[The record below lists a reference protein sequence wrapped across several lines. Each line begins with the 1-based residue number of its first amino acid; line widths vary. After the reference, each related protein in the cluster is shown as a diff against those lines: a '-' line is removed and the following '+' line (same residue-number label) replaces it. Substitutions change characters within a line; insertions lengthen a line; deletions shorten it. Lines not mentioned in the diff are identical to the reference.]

1 MMVELD
7 GEAYF
12 IEQLSSDEVHRVIDA
27 NEAVLAE
34 LADPMDAALLRLN
47 LTALYQHADMLADE
61 EHAAEALHAVLTHY
75 RLGFWHG
82 R

>member
-12 IEQLSSDEVHRVIDA
+12 IEQLSADEVHRVIEST
-27 NEAVLAE
+27 EAVLAE

-47 LTALYQHADMLADE
+47 LTALRQHADMLADE
-61 EHAAEALHAVLTHY
+61 EHAAEALHAALADC
-75 RLGFWHG
+75 RLGF
-82 R
+82 